1 LRAIES
7 ALPGK
12 KAPER
17 SESKD
22 VEVPASW
29 FATGVGLSGVGVITV
44 ATAYFEIPIHF
55 GILAVLMTFA
65 LALVACRA
73 TGETDIT
80 PGGAMGKI
88 MQLTYGVLI
97 PQSSTA
103 NLMTASITSG
113 SSLASADLLND
124 LKTGYLLGANP
135 RRQYLA
141 QAMGILTGTIATTIC
156 YFVLIPDA
164 GPLLGTETKPPAF
177 PAPSAQQWRAVAE
190 VFKYGLANL
199 HPMSQKAIFVGLG
212 VGTVMALA
220 EQLAPKHIKKWL
232 PSPTGLGLGFTLP
245 FFYPLAI
252 FLGAVFA
259 EIATRVNKAWAE
271 RYLVAI
277 AAGGIAGES
286 IIGVVVQAMNNFV
299 L

>member
-1 LRAIES
+1 DPAT
-7 ALPGK
+7 
-12 KAPER
+12 
-17 SESKD
+17 
-22 VEVPASW
+22 VEVPGKW
-29 FATGVGLSGVGVITV
+29 FAIGTITSGLAVVV
-44 ATAYFEIPIHF
+44 LATAYFDIPAHL
-55 GILAVLMTFA
+55 GVLAVLMTFV

-103 NLMTASITSG
+103 YLMTASITWG

-164 GPLLGTETKPPAF
+164 GPLLGPA
-177 PAPSAQQWRAVAE
+177 
-190 VFKYGLANL
+190 
-199 HPMSQKAIFVGLG
+199 
-212 VGTVMALA
+212 T
-220 EQLAPKHIKKWL
+220 
-232 PSPTGLGLGFTLP
+232 
-245 FFYPLAI
+245 
-252 FLGAVFA
+252 
-259 EIATRVNKAWAE
+259 
-271 RYLVAI
+271 
-277 AAGGIAGES
+277 
-286 IIGVVVQAMNNFV
+286 
-299 L
+299 